1 MTQLRKARRLTL
13 VQLSERLTGLGRP
26 ILPTGLS
33 KIEHGERGLSVDD
46 LVALA
51 AALDISPE
59 QLIGPAPIM
68 LAMEMVIQ

>member
-13 VQLSERLTGLGRP
+13 VQLSERLTDLGRP

-51 AALDISPE
+51 AALDVSPE
-59 QLIGPAPIM
+59 QLIDPSPIM
-68 LAMEMVIQ
+68 LAVETVIQ